1 MDPFFNR
8 YYLAVKYSSSAWFDR
23 LIIYDWGLGEFTQI
37 SNAVGILFPVA
48 SGMLGYTLEGL
59 SAVSASL
66 DALPFSLDSKV
77 WQGGA
82 PVMAAIDASNKLGF
96 YSGDNAEATITTQ
109 EFGATDGSLTRITE
123 AMPVIDTQSALLSL
137 GTRMRRSPDD
147 VVVWTAEGAQSAN
160 TGIVRKRSRA
170 RYHSFRLGV
179 PENVAWTHAQG
190 VTHNGVP
197 AGVRYRRY
205 LRRYRVALSPL
216 ISVGC
221 GAAPPLLLV
230 LVEAVA
236 MVLKHDGPGVHD
248 SASPVLNFGVEL
260 RAVHV
265 GTATTRPLR
274 EVSPDRFGGIK
285 IVFVVIASTGSG
297 HRQRADQQRKQGN
310 SHCQTL
316 L

>member
-82 PVMAAIDASNKLGF
+82 PVMAAIDSGNKLGF

-137 GTRMRRSPDD
+137 GARMRRSADD

-160 TGIVRKRSRA
+160 TGDRSEEEPGSVSQLQAAGAGECGLDARA
-170 RYHSFRLGV
+170 RGH
-179 PENVAWTHAQG
+179 PQ
-190 VTHNGVP
+190 
-197 AGVRYRRY
+197 RR
-205 LRRYRVALSPL
+205 
-216 ISVGC
+216 
-221 GAAPPLLLV
+221 
-230 LVEAVA
+230 
-236 MVLKHDGPGVHD
+236 
-248 SASPVLNFGVEL
+248 ASG
-260 RAVHV
+260 
-265 GTATTRPLR
+265 G
-274 EVSPDRFGGIK
+274 EVS
-285 IVFVVIASTGSG
+285 
-297 HRQRADQQRKQGN
+297 
-310 SHCQTL
+310 
-316 L
+316 